1 MEPTSPFAAASES
14 RTAERTAAESHASES
29 AVAESAPSEQA
40 GFSRRSAL
48 RAAVVGG
55 ALTGAPVALAAPASA
70 AFAASAQTSGAASA
84 TASAGS
90 PLLWRQPEKLGAPP
104 VDGLHLT
111 FGADPSRE
119 MFVSWSS
126 VSPISKARVRY
137 GTPDGGFGHE
147 ARAETRT
154 YIDAASSR
162 EVYVHHAHLTN
173 LHPDTTYIYA
183 ALGDGV
189 LPDAGTFRTAPTG
202 RVPFTFTSFGDQS
215 VPTVAWLPG
224 AGSGTYTAG
233 ISGLASP
240 AAADIVHG
248 IEQVQPLFHLLNGDL
263 CYANISDDRVRTW
276 NSFFANNT
284 RSTRYRPWMPAAGNH
299 ENEKG
304 NGPVGYESYL
314 TRFALPSNGSA
325 DWNGLWYAFTVGSVR
340 VIVLQNDDVALQDG
354 GDSYVS
360 GYSGGEQRAWLEKQL
375 KAARSSRQIDWVVVC
390 MHQVMVSSSDANGA
404 DLGIRQNWGP
414 LFDRYEVDLVLCG
427 HEHDYERSLAV
438 RGTVSGSET
447 LTPNPVSS
455 ATDDID
461 TSRGTVHMVLGG
473 GGTNSP
479 SNAKFFT
486 DGTGKV
492 ITSVGAVGSNG
503 KKTPTY
509 VFEQAVWSAFRD
521 LTHPYGFA
529 AFDVD
534 PGHRAGGQTSIR
546 VTYYT
551 VAQPDGAIAPLE
563 SFTLHR
569 KRSDG

>member
-1 MEPTSPFAAASES
+1 MEPTSPVAAASES
-14 RTAERTAAESHASES
+14 SALESQAFESRASGSAASKPALPENGG
-29 AVAESAPSEQA
+29 V
-40 GFSRRSAL
+40 SRRSAL

-55 ALTGAPVALAAPASA
+55 ALAGAPVALAGPASA
-70 AFAASAQTSGAASA
+70 ASAPKTVGVAAAAPA
-84 TASAGS
+84 IS

-111 FGADPSRE
+111 FGANPSRE

-162 EVYVHHAHLTN
+162 EVYVHHAHLAN

-183 ALGDGV
+183 ALGDGI

-240 AAADIVHG
+240 AAADIVYG

-276 NSFFANNT
+276 NSFFANNA

-304 NGPVGYESYL
+304 NGPIGYESYL
-314 TRFALPSNGSA
+314 TRFALPGNGSA

-340 VIVLQNDDVALQDG
+340 VVVLQNDDVALQDG

-360 GYSGGEQRAWLEKQL
+360 GYSSGEQRAWLEKQL
-375 KAARSSRQIDWVVVC
+375 RAARSSRQIDWVVVC

-414 LFDRYEVDLVLCG
+414 LFDQYEVDLVLCG

-438 RGTVSGSET
+438 RGTVPGSET

-461 TSRGTVHMVLGG
+461 SSQGTVHMVLGA

-479 SNAKFFT
+479 SNSKFFT

-492 ITSVGAVGSNG
+492 ITAVGPVGSNG

-509 VFEQAVWSAFRD
+509 VSEQAIWSAFRD
-521 LTHPYGFA
+521 PTHPYGFA

-534 PGHRAGGQTSIR
+534 PGNRPGGQTSIR

>member
-1 MEPTSPFAAASES
+1 MTVQSAFIRRSQGLKICTAFHPPFTSL
-14 RTAERTAAESHASES
+14 
-29 AVAESAPSEQA
+29 AVAA
-40 GFSRRSAL
+40 GSVGPVSDTAFSRRSAL
-48 RAAVVGG
+48 RAVAATG
-55 ALTGAPVALAAPASA
+55 ALASAPVVLAAPASA
-70 AFAASAQTSGAASA
+70 AATESSASAIPSG
-84 TASAGS
+84 T
-90 PLLWRQPEKLGAPP
+90 PMLWRQPSKLGAPP

-111 FGADPSRE
+111 FGDDPTRE
-119 MFVSWSS
+119 MYVSWST
-126 VSPISKARVRY
+126 VTPISKPRVSY
-137 GTPDGGFGHE
+137 GTPDDGYGRE
-147 ARAETRT
+147 VRAETRT
-154 YIDAASSR
+154 YLDAASNR
-162 EVYVHHAHLTN
+162 EVYVYHAHLRD
-173 LHPDTTYIYA
+173 LRPDTTYIYA
-183 ALGDGV
+183 AFGEGV

-215 VPTVAWLPG
+215 VPTVSWLPG
-224 AGSGTYTAG
+224 ATTGAYSAG

-240 AAADIVHG
+240 SSGDIVHG

-304 NGPVGYESYL
+304 NGPIGYQAYL

-325 DWNGLWYAFTVGSVR
+325 DFNGLWYAFTVGSVR

-360 GYSGGEQRAWLEKQL
+360 GYSAGAQRAWLESQL
-375 KAARSSRQIDWVVVC
+375 RAARSSRRIDWVVVC
-390 MHQVMVSSSDANGA
+390 MHQVMISTSDANGA
-404 DLGIRQNWGP
+404 DLGIRQTWGP
-414 LFDRYEVDLVLCG
+414 LFDQYEVDLVLCG

-447 LTPNPVSS
+447 LTPNPVST

-461 TSRGTVHMVLGG
+461 TSKGTVHMVLGG

-479 SNAKFFT
+479 TNGKFFT

-492 ITSVGAVGSNG
+492 LTAVGAVGANG
-503 KKTPTY
+503 KKTPMY
-509 VFEQAVWSAFRD
+509 VSEQAIWSAFRD

-534 PGHRAGGQTSIR
+534 PGSRPGGQTSIR

-551 VAQPDGAIAPLE
+551 VSQPNGDIAPLE
-563 SFTLHR
+563 TFTLHR
-569 KRSDG
+569 TRSDG

>member
-1 MEPTSPFAAASES
+1 VEPVSPAAAAVSATS
-14 RTAERTAAESHASES
+14 DSAFSDTA
-29 AVAESAPSEQA
+29 
-40 GFSRRSAL
+40 FSRRSAL
-48 RAAVVGG
+48 RAVAVGG
-55 ALTGAPVALAAPASA
+55 ALAAAPVALAAPASA
-70 AFAASAQTSGAASA
+70 SVSAQGDS
-84 TASAGS
+84 TASAVA
-90 PLLWRQPEKLGAPP
+90 PLLWRQPEKFGAPP

-111 FGADPSRE
+111 FGNDPSRQ
-119 MFVSWSS
+119 MYVSWST
-126 VSPISKARVRY
+126 VTPISKPRVRY
-137 GTPDGGFGHE
+137 GTPDDGYGRE
-147 ARAETRT
+147 VQAETRT

-162 EVYVHHAHLTN
+162 EVYVHHAFLRD
-173 LHPDTTYIYA
+173 LRPDTTYIYA
-183 ALGDGV
+183 AFGEGV

-215 VPTVAWLPG
+215 VPTVSWLPG
-224 AGSGTYTAG
+224 ASTGAYSAG

-240 AAADIVHG
+240 TSADIVHG

-299 ENEKG
+299 ENERG
-304 NGPVGYESYL
+304 NGPIGYQAYL
-314 TRFALPSNGSA
+314 TRFALPTNGSA

-340 VIVLQNDDVALQDG
+340 VIVLQNDEVALQDG

-360 GYSGGEQRAWLEKQL
+360 GYSGGEQRAWLEAQL
-375 KAARSSRQIDWVVVC
+375 AAARSSRQIDWIVVC
-390 MHQVMVSSSDANGA
+390 MHQVMISTSDANGS
-404 DLGIRQNWGP
+404 DLGIRQAWGP

-438 RGTVSGSET
+438 RGTVPGSET
-447 LTPNPVSS
+447 LTPNPVSA

-479 SNAKFFT
+479 TNGKFFT

-492 ITSVGAVGSNG
+492 LTAVGAVGSNG
-503 KKTPTY
+503 KRTPTY
-509 VFEQAVWSAFRD
+509 VSEQAIWSAFRD

-529 AFDVD
+529 AFDVG
-534 PGHRAGGQTSIR
+534 PGSRPGGQTSIR

-551 VAQPDGAIAPLE
+551 VARPYGDIAPLE
-563 SFTLHR
+563 TFTLHR
-569 KRSDG
+569 TRSDS

>member
-1 MEPTSPFAAASES
+1 MEPIVSAADA
-14 RTAERTAAESHASES
+14 
-29 AVAESAPSEQA
+29 AVASTSDSA
-40 GFSRRSAL
+40 FSRRSAL
-48 RAAVVGG
+48 RAVAVGG
-55 ALTGAPVALAAPASA
+55 ALAAAPVAIAAPA
-70 AFAASAQTSGAASA
+70 AASVSTLGTSSESAVPAAA
-84 TASAGS
+84 
-90 PLLWRQPEKLGAPP
+90 PVLWRQPEKFGAPP

-111 FGADPSRE
+111 FGSDPSRQ
-119 MFVSWSS
+119 MYVSWST
-126 VSPISKARVRY
+126 VTPISKPRVRY
-137 GTPDGGFGHE
+137 GTPDDGYGH
-147 ARAETRT
+147 AAQAETRT
-154 YIDAASSR
+154 YIDAASNR
-162 EVYVHHAHLTN
+162 EVYVHHAFLRD
-173 LHPDTTYIYA
+173 LRPDTTYIYA
-183 ALGDGV
+183 AFGEGV

-215 VPTVAWLPG
+215 VPTVSWLPG
-224 AGSGTYTAG
+224 ASTGAYSSG

-240 AAADIVHG
+240 TSADIVHG

-304 NGPVGYESYL
+304 NDPIGYQAYL
-314 TRFALPSNGSA
+314 TRFALPTNGSA
-325 DWNGLWYAFTVGSVR
+325 DWNGLWYAFTAGSVR
-340 VIVLQNDDVALQDG
+340 VIVLQNDEVALQDG

-360 GYSGGEQRAWLEKQL
+360 GYSNGEQRAWLESQL
-375 KAARSSRQIDWVVVC
+375 AAARSSRQIDWVVVC
-390 MHQVMVSSSDANGA
+390 MHQVMISTSDANGS
-404 DLGIRQNWGP
+404 DLGIRQAWGP
-414 LFDRYEVDLVLCG
+414 LFDQYEVDLVLCG

-438 RGTVSGSET
+438 RGTVPGSET
-447 LTPNPVSS
+447 LTPNPVSA

-461 TSRGTVHMVLGG
+461 TSQGTVHMVLGG

-479 SNAKFFT
+479 TNGKFFT

-492 ITSVGAVGSNG
+492 ITAVGAVGSNG

-509 VFEQAVWSAFRD
+509 VFEQAIWSAFRD

-534 PGHRAGGQTSIR
+534 PGSKPGGQTSIR

-551 VAQPDGAIAPLE
+551 VAQPYGEITPLE
-563 SFTLHR
+563 TFTLHR
-569 KRSDG
+569 TRSDG